1 MVKKDGLF
9 ETKNLLTG
17 LKGTLTS
24 VLTGLVTIVFFA
36 GASLVTQLVPIVG
49 AILGLGIF
57 VLSLYVWGYIWD
69 RLKF

>member
-9 ETKNLLTG
+9 ETKNLMTG
-17 LKGTLTS
+17 LKGVVTG

-36 GASLVTQLVPIVG
+36 SARFITQVLPMVG
-49 AILGLGIF
+49 LILTIAIF